1 MDIGIKVEHQKAIT
15 DILYANERVEKV
27 ILFGSRARGEYK
39 NTSDIDIAIVG
50 KELTL
55 SDQARLAEALEEL
68 PIAQFTDLVRYD
80 AIESDDLREQIDKYG
95 VELDFIK
102 SDMKLS
108 YDKHGEALKKLAE
121 F

>member
-1 MDIGIKVEHQKAIT
+1 MDIGIKVEHQKAIA

-27 ILFGSRARGEYK
+27 IIFGSRARGNYK

-55 SDQARLAEALEEL
+55 SDQASLAEALEEL

-95 VELDFIK
+95 MEV
-102 SDMKLS
+102 
-108 YDKHGEALKKLAE
+108 
-121 F
+121 